1 MVESMKQVTIS
12 PDMFISAPYDTCP
25 KCGKA
30 DSFGVSNSVG
40 RDMYSRKCKAC
51 LYSESYKLP
60 KLNKKI
66 IYIDQFAISDMMK
79 AINKK
84 TGKTDKVNKDFVKL
98 FSELDTLVKSQLILC
113 PDSQFHQE
121 ESMLYGYFHA
131 LKRMY
136 EHLSDAKSFYDPFT
150 IKRFQISDCFKKW
163 LKKSD
168 TEIKRL
174 DVDSILTGD
183 RNEWQ
188 DRWLITVNFK
198 IKKEEID
205 EYRNSRLQ
213 VNEKI
218 KELFEQWKSD
228 KQTFQTFYLKESSAY
243 GPLLVRKYMDAM
255 TKMLQARINNQE
267 ISTEE
272 YISLALGQSNTLITN
287 LMRYLPEKMD
297 INDQLKTIF
306 QFFNSQDFR
315 DLPFNKISS
324 ALWAAIE
331 YQASTGGRVNPP
343 NVGMTNDVEMVSTL
357 LPYCDAILV
366 DRDMHSI
373 LNFGPVKKLI
383 EPYGTKILSFSDKAE
398 LFRYLQEIK
407 NKASKKHFRLIESVY
422 GKSWSKPYYEM
433 YE

>member
-1 MVESMKQVTIS
+1 
-12 PDMFISAPYDTCP
+12 MFISAPYDTCP

-30 DSFGVSNSVG
+30 DNFGVSNVVG
-40 RDMYSRKCKAC
+40 NDRYSKKCRVC
-51 LYSESYKLP
+51 LYSESYRLP

-79 AINKK
+79 AINKRV
-84 TGKTDKVNKDFVKL
+84 GKTDKVNKDFLKL
-98 FSELDTLVKSQLILC
+98 FSELDTLVKGQLILC

-121 ESMLYGYFHA
+121 ESMLCSYFHA
-131 LKRMY
+131 LKRMC

-163 LKKSD
+163 LKKEN
-168 TEIKRL
+168 TEIKKL
-174 DVDSILTGD
+174 DIDSILTGK

-213 VNEKI
+213 VNGKI
-218 KELFEQWKSD
+218 RELFEQWKSD
-228 KQTFQTFYLKESSAY
+228 KQSFQTFYLKESSAY
-243 GPLLVRKYMDAM
+243 GPLLVSRYMNAM
-255 TKMLQARINNQE
+255 TKMLQVRINNKE

-272 YISLALGQSNTLITN
+272 YMSLVLGQSNILITN
-287 LMRYLPEKMD
+287 LMRYLPEKID
-297 INDQLKTIF
+297 INEQLKTIF
-306 QFFNSQDFR
+306 QFFDSQDFR

-343 NVGMTNDVEMVSTL
+343 NVGMINDIEMVSTL
-357 LPYCDAILV
+357 LPYCDAIIV
-366 DRDMHSI
+366 DGDMYSI
-373 LNFGPVKKLI
+373 LNFGPVKKI
-383 EPYGTKILSFSDKAE
+383 VQQYGTKILSFSDKKE
-398 LFRYLQEIK
+398 LFEHLQEIK
-407 NKASKKHFRLIESVY
+407 NKASKKHFQLIEKVY